1 MTCFHKNKT
10 KRIEKFDVY
19 WYCPDCKREFRP
31 LKRRIFKLLAIYMTV
46 TSQGNSFSN
55 FFFGKIESF
64 FKWGLYFL
72 GAKTGIEEGAKYFLG
87 DYNIIIPAWVF
98 TLFMIQ
104 PIINLVSDP
113 LLGWILKK
121 LNYWAEMNVYTQ
133 ADVEMAPVTKEIL
146 DNGRNL
152 FKEFQKLKDSWFKII
167 NNKNL

>member
-31 LKRRIFKLLAIYMTV
+31 LKRRIFKLLAIYMTL

-87 DYNIIIPAWVF
+87 DYNITIPAWIF

-104 PIINLVSDP
+104 PIINIVSDP

-121 LNYWAEMNVYTQ
+121 LNYWSEMAIYTQSDEEMN
-133 ADVEMAPVTKEIL
+133 PVTKEIL
-146 DNGRNL
+146 ENTRFTRDKFRRYNH
-152 FKEFQKLKDSWFKII
+152 
-167 NNKNL
+167 